1 MDSLHQAD
9 RDRLVEGGYGIGDK
23 GVARR
28 FVVLTGNVFSQTDS
42 STARSNRM
50 HKE

>member
-1 MDSLHQAD
+1 MESLHQAD

-23 GVARR
+23 GVARL
-28 FVVLTGNVFSQTDS
+28 FVVSTGNVFLQTDS